1 MSAGTDALVALTIG
15 TLREHAPF
23 DEMDADSLRFLA
35 ARLAVAYYPRGAA
48 IVGPEGGMVERL
60 FIVKQGQVRGSGRL
74 AGQPAADAVL
84 GAGECFPLGAL
95 IARRAVVFTY
105 SAEEDVFCWELPAAD
120 FHALLA
126 RSAEFHAFCTSRLAT
141 LVERSHRALRAE
153 AGESLIDG
161 AGMLA
166 PLRSLLK
173 RPPVSCPPE
182 TPVGEVMKAMH
193 AARVGSMIVVDAA
206 GAPLGIFTT
215 TDVLARVAAPGAS
228 LQAPIATLMTRSP
241 LQLEE
246 EATLADAAIA
256 MARHS
261 IRHVVVT
268 RDGRLVGVVSERDL
282 FALQRLSLR
291 RTSERIRAADRL
303 AELVDAAEDVRGL
316 GRHLVAQ
323 GVAAEQ
329 LTGMVSALNDAISQ
343 KLIEL
348 AARSHRIDDGWC
360 WLALGSEGRME
371 QTFVTDQ
378 DNALIFS
385 AGDAAAARGAY
396 LAFADEVNR
405 RLAECGFPLC
415 KGDIMARNPRWCL
428 GAKEWRAL
436 FDGWIRNND
445 PEALLRASI
454 FFDFRPLAGD
464 ARLAGEL
471 REGVLAQTRAN
482 RVFQRA
488 MAETALRVGPPLGL
502 LQDFS
507 AEQLDLKGMGARPF
521 VDAARVLSLAAGVG
535 ETGTAARLRS
545 AGEAIAAD
553 AFHVIQGLRLRHG
566 NQVPVKALGPI
577 DRRLLKE
584 AFRRAA
590 RLQSR
595 LRMDFAL

>member
-1 MSAGTDALVALTIG
+1 MSAGTDALVAMTIG
-15 TLREHAPF
+15 ALREHAPF
-23 DEMDADSLRFLA
+23 DEMDAESLCSLA
-35 ARLAVAYYPRGAA
+35 ARLAIVYYPRGAA
-48 IVGPEGGMVERL
+48 IVGPASGVVDRL
-60 FIVKQGQVRGSGRL
+60 FIVKQGQVRGSGS
-74 AGQPAADAVL
+74 APGEPAADAVR

-95 IARRAVVFTY
+95 VGRRAAVYTY
-105 SAEEDVFCWELPAAD
+105 SAEEDSFCWELPAEA
-120 FHALLA
+120 FHALLE
-126 RSAEFHAFCTSRLAT
+126 RSAQFHTFCTGRLAA

-166 PLRSLLK
+166 PLRSVLK
-173 RPPVSCPPE
+173 RPAVSCSPDRE
-182 TPVGEVMKAMH
+182 VGEVIKAMH
-193 AARVGSMIVVDAA
+193 AARVGSMIIVDPA
-206 GAPLGIFTT
+206 GVPLGIFTT
-215 TDVLARVAAPGAS
+215 TDVLAHAAAPRAS
-228 LQAPIATLMTRSP
+228 AEAPIATLMTP
-241 LQLEE
+241 VPIMLEE

-256 MARHS
+256 MARHA

-268 RDGRLVGVVSERDL
+268 RDGRLAGVVSERDL

-291 RTSERIRAADRL
+291 RTSERIRSAGRLAVLVEAAD
-303 AELVDAAEDVRGL
+303 DVRKL

-348 AARSHRIDDGWC
+348 AARSRRVADGWC

-385 AGDAAAARGAY
+385 AGDAAAARVAY

-405 RLAECGFPLC
+405 ALAECGFPLC
-415 KGDIMARNPRWCL
+415 KGDIMACNPRWCL
-428 GAKEWRAL
+428 SAREWRAL

-445 PEALLRASI
+445 PEALLHASI

-464 ARLAGEL
+464 ARLAGAL
-471 REGVLAQTRAN
+471 REGVLAQTRVN
-482 RVFQRA
+482 RAFQRA
-488 MAETALRVGPPLGL
+488 MAETALRVEPPLGL
-502 LQDFS
+502 VQDFS
-507 AEQLDLKGMGARPF
+507 APRLDLKLVGARPF
-521 VDAARVLSLAAGVG
+521 VDAARILALAGG
-535 ETGTAARLRS
+535 LAETGTAARLRS
-545 AGEAIAAD
+545 SGDAVAAD

-566 NQVPVKALGPI
+566 NLVLVKALTEI
-577 DRRLLKE
+577 DRRVLKE
-584 AFRRAA
+584 AFRRGAL
-590 RLQSR
+590 LQSR

>member
-15 TLREHAPF
+15 ALREHAPF
-23 DEMDADSLRFLA
+23 DEMDAESLRFLA

-48 IVGPEGGMVERL
+48 IVGPAGGVVDRL
-60 FIVKQGQVRGSGRL
+60 FIVKQGQVRGSGDL
-74 AGQPAADAVL
+74 PGVPGADAVL
-84 GAGECFPLGAL
+84 GAGEGFPLGAL
-95 IARRAVVFTY
+95 IGRRAPVYTY
-105 SAEEDVFCWELPAAD
+105 SAQEDVFCWELPAAD
-120 FHALLA
+120 FHTLLA
-126 RSAEFHAFCTSRLAT
+126 RSPQFHAFCTTSLAT

-173 RPPVSCPPE
+173 RPPVACPPDM
-182 TPVGEVMKAMH
+182 PVADVMKAMH
-193 AARVGSMIVVDAA
+193 AARVGSMVVVDAA

-215 TDVLARVAAPGAS
+215 SDVLARVAAPGAS
-228 LQAPIATLMTRSP
+228 IDAPIATLMTRAP
-241 LQLEE
+241 LRLEE

-256 MARHS
+256 MARHG

-268 RDGRLVGVVSERDL
+268 RDGRLAGVVSERDL

-303 AELVDAAEDVRGL
+303 AELVEAADDVRGL

-348 AARSHRIDDGWC
+348 AARSQSIADGWC

-385 AGDAAAARGAY
+385 AGDAAAARAAY

-405 RLAECGFPLC
+405 GLAECGFPLC

-445 PEALLRASI
+445 PEALLNASI

-471 REGVLAQTRAN
+471 RESVLAQTRAN

-488 MAETALRVGPPLGL
+488 MAETALRVAPPLGL
-502 LQDFS
+502 LQDFT
-507 AEQLDLKGMGARPF
+507 AAQLDLKGMGARPF
-521 VDAARVLSLAAGVG
+521 VDAARVLSLAAGVA

-545 AGEAIAAD
+545 AGETVAAD

-566 NQVPVKALGPI
+566 NHVPVKALGPI
-577 DRRLLKE
+577 DRRILKE